1 MAITITHTCT
11 CTCTQPSERAADAP
25 GMQNAERITRP
36 VIQQPSPSLRD
47 VIREWLEER
56 MSAGDMMIYRGIS
69 ITRLAEQLAER
80 IEQR

>member
-1 MAITITHTCT
+1 MAITTTHT
-11 CTCTQPSERAADAP
+11 CTCTQPSERAADDT

-47 VIREWLEER
+47 VIREWLEEQR
-56 MSAGDMMIYRGIS
+56 DFGSS
-69 ITRLAEQLAER
+69 ILADNASLPALIESLADR